1 MAMLSSAFEK
11 AMTNITTWN
20 GATSLSTPDVSGK
33 TDGRL
38 SLFFKT
44 TRGLSDDKLIEYLQK
59 SSNEDLIDT
68 FILSFQ
74 TRDPRGGKGEREIG
88 RKMFQWLFENH
99 PEKFKKVYKLIPEY
113 GRWDDII
120 TLFENKSNEKVQKDI
135 LKFFAYQL
143 RKDKENM
150 LKGSPI
156 SICAKWA
163 PSEGDSDDKKYKI
176 VDLLCNELNVSKREY
191 RKDYLSPLRAYLK
204 IVETF
209 MCSNKWDD
217 IDYSKV
223 PSCAMKKLKKAFEKH
238 SPELFTTWKNSL
250 SKGEVKVNAKV
261 LHPHELVREIRS
273 KGYADEVAEAQWKV
287 LESEVEK
294 LGVLEDSVVV
304 VDTSGSMESPNYLPL
319 DIAVAMGLI
328 ISKFVKGPFQHN
340 VITFNTTP
348 QFVKINDGTLYE
360 RFTQIRNIPWGG
372 NTNLQ
377 ATFELILNRAKQY
390 ELTDR
395 DLPKRLF
402 IISDMQF
409 NSINQCGHL
418 TNFQAIDKMY
428 KDSGYTR
435 PQIVFWNV
443 NGESTDFPVSV
454 SDNGT
459 CLVSG
464 SSPVILD
471 AIIRT
476 KNFNSY
482 DVLRTALDSERY
494 KQIRELL

>member
-1 MAMLSSAFEK
+1 MTMLSSAFEK
-11 AMTNITTWN
+11 AMTSVNTWN

-44 TRGLSDDKLIEYLQK
+44 TRGILDLNLYQYLKK

-74 TRDPRGGKGEREIG
+74 TRDPRGGKGERTIG
-88 RKMFQWLFENH
+88 RKMFQWLFENY
-99 PEKFKKVYKLIPEY
+99 PEKFRKVYQLIPEY
-113 GRWDDII
+113 GRWDDLI
-120 TLFENKSNEKVQKDI
+120 TLFENKSNEKIQKDI
-135 LKFFAYQL
+135 LKFFAFQL
-143 RKDKENM
+143 RKDRENM

-156 SICAKWA
+156 SICAKWS

-176 VDLLCNELNVSKREY
+176 VDKLCEELNISKKEY

-209 MCSNKWDD
+209 MCSNKWDE
-217 IDYSKV
+217 IEYSKV

-261 LHPHELVREIRS
+261 LHPHELVREIRI
-273 KGYADEVAEAQWKV
+273 KGYADEVTEGQWKV
-287 LESEVEK
+287 LEKEVEK

-340 VITFNTTP
+340 VITFNTNP
-348 QFVKINDGTLYE
+348 EFIKINDGTLYE
-360 RFTQIRNIPWGG
+360 RFAQIRNIPWGG
-372 NTNLQ
+372 NTNLH
-377 ATFELILNRAKQY
+377 ATFELILNRAKHY

-428 KDSGYTR
+428 KDCGYTR

-443 NGESTDFPVSV
+443 NGESTDFPVSIG
-454 SDNGT
+454 DNNT

-464 SSPVILD
+464 ASPVILD
-471 AIIRT
+471 AIIKT

-494 KQIRELL
+494 KQIREIL

>member
-1 MAMLSSAFEK
+1 MTMLSSAFEK
-11 AMTNITTWN
+11 AMNTWN
-20 GATSLSTPDVSGK
+20 GATSLSTPDISGK

-38 SLFFKT
+38 SLFFKS
-44 TRGLSDDKLIEYLQK
+44 TRGISDDKLCEYLSK
-59 SSNEDLIDT
+59 SSEEDLVDT

-74 TRDPRGGKGEREIG
+74 TRDPRGGKGERTIG
-88 RKMFQWLFENH
+88 RQMFQWLFENYT
-99 PEKFKKVYKLIPEY
+99 EKFQKVYKLIPEY
-113 GRWDDII
+113 GRWDDLI
-120 TLFENKSNEKVQKDI
+120 TLFETKSNKKIQTDI
-135 LKFFAYQL
+135 LKFFAFQL

-150 LKGSPI
+150 LLGLPV

-176 VDLLCNELNVSKREY
+176 VDLLCNELNVNKREY
-191 RKDYLSPLRAYLK
+191 RKQYLTPLRAYLK

-209 MCSNKWDD
+209 MCSNKWDE
-217 IDYSKV
+217 IEYSKV

-238 SPELFTTWKNSL
+238 SPELFGEWKNSL

-261 LHPHELVREIRS
+261 LHPHELIREIRT
-273 KGYADEVAEAQWKV
+273 KGYTDEVTEAQWKV
-287 LESEVEK
+287 LEHEVGK
-294 LGVLEDSVVV
+294 LGILEDSVVV
-304 VDTSGSMESPNYLPL
+304 VDTSSSMESPNCLPL
-319 DIAVAMGLI
+319 DIAVSMGLI
-328 ISKFVKGPFQHN
+328 ISKFVKGPFKHN

-348 QFVKINDGTLYE
+348 QFVKINEGSLYD

-372 NTNLQ
+372 STNLN
-377 ATFELILNRAKQY
+377 ATFELILDGARQHHLKD
-390 ELTDR
+390 EDM
-395 DLPKRLF
+395 PKRLF

-409 NSINQCGHL
+409 NSINGCGQI

-428 KDSGYTR
+428 EDSDYKR
-435 PQIVFWNV
+435 PKIVFWNV

-454 SDNGT
+454 DDNGT

-464 SSPVILD
+464 ASPDILQ

-482 DVLRTALDSERY
+482 DVLRTVLDSERY
-494 KQIRELL
+494 KQIKNLL

>member
-1 MAMLSSAFEK
+1 MLSSAFEK
-11 AMTNITTWN
+11 AMTSVNTWN

-44 TRGLSDDKLIEYLQK
+44 TRGLLDDKLNEYLQK

-74 TRDPRGGKGEREIG
+74 TRDPRGGKGERTIG
-88 RKMFQWLFENH
+88 RKMFQWLFENY
-99 PEKFKKVYKLIPEY
+99 PEKFQKVYKLIPEY
-113 GRWDDII
+113 GRWDDLIS
-120 TLFENKSNEKVQKDI
+120 LFENKSNEKVEKDI

-143 RKDKENM
+143 RKDRENM

-176 VDLLCNELNVSKREY
+176 VDRLCEELNVTKKEY

-209 MCSNKWDD
+209 MCSNRWDE
-217 IDYSKV
+217 IEYSKV

-238 SPELFTTWKNSL
+238 SPELFREWKISL

-261 LHPHELVREIRS
+261 LHPHELVREIRI

-287 LESEVEK
+287 LEDEVEK
-294 LGVLEDSVVV
+294 FGVLEDSVVV
-304 VDTSGSMESPNYLPL
+304 VDTSSSMESPNYLPL

-328 ISKFVKGPFQHN
+328 ISKFVKGPFKNN
-340 VITFNTTP
+340 VITFNTNP
-348 QFVKINDGTLYE
+348 EFVKVEGETLYD
-360 RFTQIRNIPWGG
+360 RFRQIRNIPWGG
-372 NTNLQ
+372 STNLH
-377 ATFELILNRAKQY
+377 ATFELILNKAILHK
-390 ELTDR
+390 LTDE

-409 NSINQCGHL
+409 NSINGYGHL
-418 TNFQAIDKMY
+418 TNFQVIDKMY
-428 KDSGYTR
+428 KDKKYTR
-435 PQIVFWNV
+435 PEIVFWNV

-471 AIIRT
+471 AIIRS

-482 DVLRTALDSERY
+482 DVLRTALDSGRY

>member
-1 MAMLSSAFEK
+1 MAMLSSAFER
-11 AMTNITTWN
+11 AMASFYTWN
-20 GATSLSTPDVSGK
+20 GATSLSTPDISGK

-38 SLFFKT
+38 SLFFKS
-44 TRGLSDDKLIEYLQK
+44 TRGISEDKLYEYLQK
-59 SSNEDLIDT
+59 SSEEDLVDT

-74 TRDPRGGKGEREIG
+74 TRDPRGGKGERTIG
-88 RKMFQWLFENH
+88 RQMFQWLFKNY
-99 PEKFKKVYKLIPEY
+99 PDKFQKVYQLIPEY
-113 GRWDDII
+113 GRWDDLI
-120 TLFENKSNEKVQKDI
+120 TLFEDKSNEKIQIDI

-143 RKDKENM
+143 RKDRENM

-176 VDLLCNELNVSKREY
+176 VDLLCTELNITKKEY
-191 RKDYLSPLRAYLK
+191 RKQYLSPLRAYLK
-204 IVETF
+204 VVETF
-209 MCSNKWDD
+209 MCSNRWDE
-217 IDYSKV
+217 IEYSKV

-238 SPELFTTWKNSL
+238 SPELFADWKNRL

-261 LHPHELVREIRS
+261 LHPHELVREIRT
-273 KGYADEVAEAQWKV
+273 KGSADEVAEAQWKV
-287 LESEVEK
+287 LEDEIEN
-294 LGVLEDSVVV
+294 LGVLEDAVVV

-348 QFVKINDGTLYE
+348 QFVKICNGTLYE

-372 NTNLQ
+372 STNLQ
-377 ATFELILNRAKQY
+377 STFELILNRAKQY
-390 ELTDR
+390 NLKDE

-409 NSINQCGHL
+409 NSIDYGQL

-443 NGESTDFPVSV
+443 NGQSTDFPVSAD
-454 SDNGT
+454 DNGT

-464 SSPVILD
+464 ASPVILD

-494 KQIRELL
+494 KQIKTLL